1 MRRRS
6 NRTTRRS
13 RRPQQ
18 MSAASLR
25 RFVMREAAKLSGKL
39 EPVDKVKA
47 EEVDADGYADTL
59 ESDIDIYKAMKIK
72 EARLRRKYRK
82 MIQEAKRV
90 RRNKQIAK
98 KRILRKLK

>member
-1 MRRRS
+1 MRRRN

-13 RRPQQ
+13 RRTQQ

-25 RFVMREAAKLSGKL
+25 RFVMREAAKLSGEL

-59 ESDIDIYKAMKIK
+59 EQDLDIYKAMKIK
-72 EARLRRKYRK
+72 EAKLRRRYRR
-82 MIQEAKRV
+82 MMSEARKV
-90 RRNKQIAK
+90 RRNKRIAK
-98 KRILRKLK
+98 KRILRNLK

>member
-1 MRRRS
+1 MIRRN

-13 RRPQQ
+13 RRTQQ

-25 RFVMREAAKLSGKL
+25 RFVMREAAKLSGEL

-59 ESDIDIYKAMKIK
+59 EQDLDIYKAMKIK
-72 EARLRRKYRK
+72 EAKLRRRYRR
-82 MIQEAKRV
+82 MMSEARKV
-90 RRNKQIAK
+90 RRNKRIAK
-98 KRILRKLK
+98 KRILRNLK